1 MNRRHLVVGLP
12 GRSRRTVAPARTA
25 TLAAAAVLL
34 ASCGSA
40 SADPETAAQA
50 PALPKPSVEAA
61 APADSPTGEATTAP
75 GDGPPAPSAA
85 TATLR
90 QTLVGSAPVRYDPAA
105 VSGTTLDG
113 EQVVASDLDG
123 PVVYW
128 FWAPWCTVCRVEAPA
143 VAQVAADFAGEVTF
157 VGVASRGPQQDMEAF
172 VTETETTGITH
183 IADLDGTIWAQ
194 FGVSAQPAFVFVDR
208 EGSATG
214 WLGGLGEPLLAE
226 VAASLAG

>member
-1 MNRRHLVVGLP
+1 MNRRHLLFGLP
-12 GRSRRTVAPARTA
+12 GHSRRTVKLARTA
-25 TLAAAAVLL
+25 TLAVGVVLL
-34 ASCGSA
+34 ASCGSGA
-40 SADPETAAQA
+40 VDPDSAARAAAVPE
-50 PALPKPSVEAA
+50 PSVEAA
-61 APADSPTGEATTAP
+61 APAGAPTDVGTAAP
-75 GDGPPAPSAA
+75 GDTPPALSAE
-85 TATLR
+85 TTTLR
-90 QTLVGSAPVRYDPAA
+90 ETLVGSAPVRYDPAA

-113 EQVVASDLDG
+113 EQVVLSDLDG

-143 VAQVAADFAGEVTF
+143 VAQVAEDFAGEVTF
-157 VGVASRGPQQDMEAF
+157 LGVASRGPQEDMEAF
-172 VTETETTGITH
+172 VSETRTTGITH
-183 IADLDGTIWAQ
+183 IADVDGTIWAQ